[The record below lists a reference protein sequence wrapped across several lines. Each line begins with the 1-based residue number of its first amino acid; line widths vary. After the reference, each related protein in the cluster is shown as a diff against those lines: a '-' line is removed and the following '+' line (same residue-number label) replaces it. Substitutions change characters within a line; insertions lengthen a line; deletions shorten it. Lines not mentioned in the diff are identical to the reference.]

1 VLNAADQP
9 PEVPADA
16 ELARPSARGRR
27 CWWIH
32 LLLLGSYPLVLAAL
46 SGNASE
52 KKAPALGTGAMALLA
67 ICGLELGLFAVVF
80 GMAWL
85 ASRASRDELLLRW
98 RGGFRVV
105 LLGLGYSVLIRL
117 ILAIVLGVIAAVV
130 LASGAMT
137 VDSLQQFFKTNRPQ
151 VEAVVDVNAL
161 RHDPVYFWLSLTL
174 VSFVVGGLREEL
186 WRTGV
191 MAGMRALWP
200 KRFGS
205 LGGQTLAVGL
215 AAIIFGLGHVVQGTL
230 AVGLTGML
238 GFTLGMI
245 IVLHRSIW
253 PAVIA
258 HGFFDAISLALLPFI
273 AERMELSAGADWAF
287 APSR

>member
-27 CWWIH
+27 RWWIH
-32 LLLLGSYPLVLAAL
+32 LLLLASYPLVLAAL

-52 KKAPALGTGAMALLA
+52 KKAPSLGTGATALLA

-98 RGGFRVV
+98 HGGFRVV

-117 ILAIVLGVIAAVV
+117 VLAIVLGVIAAVV
-130 LASGAMT
+130 LGSGAMT
-137 VDSLQQFFKTNRPQ
+137 ADSLQQFFKTNRPQ

-200 KRFGS
+200 QRFGS
-205 LGGQTLAVGL
+205 LAGQTLAVGL
-215 AAIIFGLGHVVQGTL
+215 AAIIFGLGHLVQGTL

-238 GFTLGMI
+238 GFALGMI

-258 HGFFDAISLALLPFI
+258 HGFFDAISLALLPLI
-273 AERMELSAGADWAF
+273 AERMEL
-287 APSR
+287 

>member
-27 CWWIH
+27 RWWIH
-32 LLLLGSYPLVLAAL
+32 LLLLASYPLVLAAL

-52 KKAPALGTGAMALLA
+52 KKAPALGTGATALLA

-117 ILAIVLGVIAAVV
+117 VLAIVLGVIAAVV
-130 LASGAMT
+130 LGSGAMT

-200 KRFGS
+200 HRFGS
-205 LGGQTLAVGL
+205 LAGQTLAVGL
-215 AAIIFGLGHVVQGTL
+215 AAIIFGLGHLVQGTL

-238 GFTLGMI
+238 GFALGMI

-258 HGFFDAISLALLPFI
+258 HGFFDAISLALLPLI
-273 AERMELSAGADWAF
+273 AERMEL
-287 APSR
+287 